1 MQIVGNISV
10 TKAEHEGKNAILLVA
25 NDELDDTNAKHGL
38 YRALIANMVKGV
50 SEGFSKSVSINGVG
64 YKVIKYNRKSLT
76 KGYTYG
82 SLLLKEIGAD
92 INE

>member
-1 MQIVGNISV
+1 MFRKILNIIFYILMTTLFLIWIIDYSNV
-10 TKAEHEGKNAILLVA
+10 ILKKDPLFCVQYKKNKY
-25 NDELDDTNAKHGL
+25 DDGYTN
-38 YRALIANMVKGV
+38 IC
-50 SEGFSKSVSINGVG
+50 NGVG